1 VSFKSVEPPFYT
13 WTLVP
18 SDDEIAFRLYNYG
31 TNNPTILGNLK
42 NVLTQK
48 KGGDIEGA
56 SWIIEIGANI
66 GANTLKLVDLGYKVV
81 AFEPDD
87 RNSQFL
93 IQNVEQNFKKEFVT
107 ICQYAVGDFIGKA
120 LLSRTKSSA
129 HNSLQELAPR
139 DYYVRHPE
147 ADQVEIQVTKLD
159 EISSLAPGVNS
170 ENCALIWIWTQGY
183 EAKVIR
189 GAASLLSNKIP
200 IAVLFYPFLLG
211 LEDTNELT
219 EFFLNNYTRFA
230 ILDKRQEDVN
240 FLDISKLSN
249 YVTELQKNEEWSFL
263 FFV

>member
-1 VSFKSVEPPFYT
+1 M
-13 WTLVP
+13 
-18 SDDEIAFRLYNYG
+18 
-31 TNNPTILGNLK
+31 
-42 NVLTQK
+42 
-48 KGGDIEGA
+48 
-56 SWIIEIGANI
+56 
-66 GANTLKLVDLGYKVV
+66 

-87 RNSQFL
+87 RNSKFL

-107 ICQYAVGDFIGKA
+107 ICQYAVGDFIGKT
-120 LLSRTKSSA
+120 LLSRGKSSA
-129 HNSLQELAPR
+129 HNSLQELVPR
-139 DYYVRHPE
+139 DYHVRYPE
-147 ADQVEIQVTKLD
+147 ADQVEIQMTKLD

-170 ENCALIWIWTQGY
+170 ENCALIWIWTQGF

-189 GAASLLSNKIP
+189 GAPSLLSNKIP

-230 ILDKRQEDVN
+230 ILDKRQEHVN

-249 YVTELQKNEEWSFL
+249 YVSELQKNEQWSFL